1 MKFALKLRCETL
13 PAWMVSHFSFDHK
26 GENMKK
32 LTLSFLIVILLAACQ
47 PAPTPEPT
55 PIVTETLANSVS
67 LVQGVWYDPG
77 FGGQIMSIN
86 GSSGSSDLTFSVYN
100 LTTSPYLHQGEGTAK
115 FEDGKLTYLTDDG
128 ICIYSPQ
135 ATYEIYIIKEDG
147 FITSMRQKPVGSDN
161 CAERADASSNVFY
174 YSGLAAMPKGTERPA
189 KRSNELIGLWYA
201 ESGLL
206 LDYQLGRLDPATGNA
221 DITIALYWT
230 RVDPWMEIGTGTA
243 RYENGK
249 LIFLT
254 NAGSCEGTA
263 ETTYEINMI
272 IRNDKIIGMHPKV
285 VGDDLCKDRKDTL
298 NDRNIRRVNQ

>member
-47 PAPTPEPT
+47 PAPTPVPT
-55 PIVTETLANSVS
+55 PIVTETLANSVN
-67 LVQGVWYDPG
+67 LVQGIWYDPG

-86 GSSGSSDLTFSVYN
+86 GSSESSDLTFSVYN

-115 FEDGKLTYLTDDG
+115 FEDGKLSYLTDNG

-147 FITSMRQKPVGSDN
+147 FITSMRQKSVGTDT

-174 YSGLAAMPKGTERPA
+174 YSGLATMPPGIERPA
-189 KRSNELIGLWYA
+189 KRSNELIGFWYA
-201 ESGLL
+201 DGLL

-230 RVDPWMEIGTGTA
+230 RVDPWMEMGTGTA
-243 RYENGK
+243 KYENGK
-249 LIFLT
+249 FTFLT
-254 NAGSCEGTA
+254 NKGSCEGSA
-263 ETTYEINMI
+263 EATYEINMI
-272 IRNDKIIGMHPKV
+272 VRNDKIIGMHSKV
-285 VGDDLCKDRKDTL
+285 IGDDLCADRKDL
-298 NDRNIRRVNQ
+298 FNRIVRRVNQ

>member
-1 MKFALKLRCETL
+1 MKLALKLRCETL

-147 FITSMRQKPVGSDN
+147 FITSMRQKPVGTDN

>member
-55 PIVTETLANSVS
+55 PIVTETLAKSVS

-115 FEDGKLTYLTDDG
+115 FEDGKLSYLTDNG

>member
-1 MKFALKLRCETL
+1 
-13 PAWMVSHFSFDHK
+13 MVSHFSFDHK